1 MPNLRG
7 ASPVGR
13 GVVEGRR
20 TRLAR
25 VAEIVQVGDVSVLA
39 GPREGRDAQARTSS
53 SKHD

>member
-20 TRLAR
+20 TRLEW
-25 VAEIVQVGDVSVLA
+25 VAEVVQVGDVSVFT
-39 GPREGRDAQARTSS
+39 GPRVGRDTQARTSS
-53 SKHD
+53 SKRD